1 MEVGQINELVT
12 PAGQSERRIWDSEC
26 AYGYGWGKA
35 GAILTPRCVFEAPL
49 PIGAPDSLRSSRA
62 QSGPPWMGHS
72 QERGLGPICHTPRG
86 SLQHSGSAAHRTPG
100 SGYRPPAS
108 SLQGR

>member
-1 MEVGQINELVT
+1 MEVGQVNELVT
-12 PAGQSERRIWDSEC
+12 PAGQSERIWDSEC

-35 GAILTPRCVFEAPL
+35 GAILNPRCVFEAPL
-49 PIGAPDSLRSSRA
+49 PTGAPDSLRSSRA
-62 QSGPPWMGHS
+62 QSGPPWRGCS
-72 QERGLGPICHTPRG
+72 QEHGLRPICHTPRG

-100 SGYRPPAS
+100 SGCRPPAS

>member
-1 MEVGQINELVT
+1 MEGGQINELVT
-12 PAGQSERRIWDSEC
+12 PAGQSERRIGNTEC

-35 GAILTPRCVFEAPL
+35 GAILNPRCVSEAPL
-49 PIGAPDSLRSSRA
+49 PIGAPDSLRGSRA
-62 QSGPPWMGHS
+62 QSGPPRSGQS
-72 QERGLGPICHTPRG
+72 QERGFGPICHTPRG

-108 SLQGR
+108 SLRGR